1 VGEWG
6 WVAAGYAITGL
17 TLMGY
22 LGILLIRA
30 RRARLRSDR
39 IAGRRP

>member
-1 VGEWG
+1 MGEWG
-6 WVAAGYAITGL
+6 WVAAGYAITAL
-17 TLMGY
+17 TLLGY
-22 LGILLIRA
+22 VGTLLIRA

>member
-1 VGEWG
+1 MGEWG
-6 WVAAGYAITGL
+6 WVAAGYSITAL
-17 TLMGY
+17 TLLGY
-22 LGILLIRA
+22 FGTLLFRA